1 MLLLARNVLL
11 GLVSLLLLA
20 AGGWTSWDTA
30 GPALTGDRRGTVEVS
45 ECSKDECS
53 GTFSPA
59 RGGGSPVEGVTL
71 AESASGEVGERLQ
84 VALRP
89 GTKEAVLTGPSGAL
103 YGAVP
108 FGGSLVL
115 ASLVVAGG
123 LRWRRTATVLGL
135 LGAAVM
141 GASWALLTF

>member
-1 MLLLARNVLL
+1 M
-11 GLVSLLLLA
+11 
-20 AGGWTSWDTA
+20 
-30 GPALTGDRRGTVEVS
+30 
-45 ECSKDECS
+45 
-53 GTFSPA
+53 
-59 RGGGSPVEGVTL
+59 TL